1 MRILFSCVLCLLM
14 LIPAC
19 KKESTEIEFNP
30 IGSWSK
36 GGVKTYTFFA
46 DNYFNNNQYRWAIFP
61 KGNNKHTIE
70 ITNLTKTEY
79 QSIHIQVLNPD
90 KFINTQFNDTLE
102 RIK

>member
-1 MRILFSCVLCLLM
+1 MRLVFAILFFISVVS
-14 LIPAC
+14 C
-19 KKESTEIEFNP
+19 KKDSTEIAFNP

-36 GGVKTYTFFA
+36 GGSKIFTFYA
-46 DNYFNNNQYRWAIFP
+46 NGDFNNNLYKWSIYP

-70 ITNLTKTEY
+70 ITNLSKTEY
-79 QSIHIQVLNPD
+79 QSTPIQVLTPD